1 VLTAAWTEHGYA
13 SHRTAAALWRLE
25 GFEPRIIEV
34 TTHRWERRPNDSVK
48 IHENKHMTDADV
60 TVRDG
65 IPCTSIEW
73 TLIHL
78 GAVVPAV
85 MVEMALD
92 NALTRGLTTPEKLWQ
107 VFLRVARKGVNGVG
121 VIRPMLVRRLG
132 TSGRRSNGFEKSL
145 YRVLER
151 AGLPLPV
158 AQWEIRDGDFVAY
171 ADWGYPG
178 HRIAIECVSDEWHSG
193 RVRRN
198 RDITRRNRI
207 VNLDIEVIEFTDDH
221 LKHDKVLVAKTVETA
236 LRRRAH
242 LLA

>member
-1 VLTAAWTEHGYA
+1 
-13 SHRTAAALWRLE
+13 
-25 GFEPRIIEV
+25 
-34 TTHRWERRPNDSVK
+34 
-48 IHENKHMTDADV
+48 
-60 TVRDG
+60 
-65 IPCTSIEW
+65 
-73 TLIHL
+73 
-78 GAVVPAV
+78 
-85 MVEMALD
+85 
-92 NALTRGLTTPEKLWQ
+92 
-107 VFLRVARKGVNGVG
+107 VNGVG